1 MEKLVADVKESKYY
15 TILTDE
21 ARDCSLKEQIALI
34 LRFVDKNSNI
44 REEFVPFL
52 ECSYGLS
59 SQSLFK
65 TIKEFLD
72 SDGVDISD
80 CRSQG
85 YDGAGA
91 VAGKNQG
98 LAANFLRINSKAL
111 YIALA
116 IV

>member
-1 MEKLVADVKESKYY
+1 MEKLVADVKESKHY

-72 SDGVDISD
+72 SGGVDISD
-80 CRSQG
+80 CRGQ
-85 YDGAGA
+85 D
-91 VAGKNQG
+91 
-98 LAANFLRINSKAL
+98 L
-111 YIALA
+111 
-116 IV
+116 